1 MGLINQISVL
11 FLLIITGFVIRKKNI
26 VSESFQKEL
35 STLVLHVTLPAFII
49 SSMNFTFS
57 EDVLKDIGMI
67 LVISFATYIIALLLS
82 YPITKLLGVSGKK
95 RDIYQYLCIFA
106 NVGFMG
112 YPVLELIA
120 GKQAVFYG
128 AIYNLPF
135 NLFVWTIG
143 ISIMMRHKNEEEKV
157 EIEVEEEI
165 STEEIASNENAEEE
179 GIEEEVEVVDEVETL
194 KLKVAELEDQYL
206 RVNAEFENM
215 RKRLEKEKMSAVAYS
230 NELFA
235 RDMLS
240 IIDALDSASALKE
253 SEDIKSEELFEK
265 VKEGIDLTV
274 DQFKKSFEKHGIEL
288 VDISGEFDPNF
299 HEAVM
304 QVESEEKNSGEI
316 LQVFQKGYKIKDR
329 LLRPA
334 MVSIVK

>member
-1 MGLINQISVL
+1 MS
-11 FLLIITGFVIRKKNI
+11 
-26 VSESFQKEL
+26 
-35 STLVLHVTLPAFII
+35 
-49 SSMNFTFS
+49 
-57 EDVLKDIGMI
+57 
-67 LVISFATYIIALLLS
+67 
-82 YPITKLLGVSGKK
+82 
-95 RDIYQYLCIFA
+95 
-106 NVGFMG
+106 
-112 YPVLELIA
+112 
-120 GKQAVFYG
+120 
-128 AIYNLPF
+128 
-135 NLFVWTIG
+135 
-143 ISIMMRHKNEEEKV
+143 KNEEEKV
-157 EIEVEEEI
+157 EIEVEEKI

>member
-1 MGLINQISVL
+1 MS
-11 FLLIITGFVIRKKNI
+11 
-26 VSESFQKEL
+26 
-35 STLVLHVTLPAFII
+35 
-49 SSMNFTFS
+49 
-57 EDVLKDIGMI
+57 
-67 LVISFATYIIALLLS
+67 
-82 YPITKLLGVSGKK
+82 
-95 RDIYQYLCIFA
+95 
-106 NVGFMG
+106 
-112 YPVLELIA
+112 
-120 GKQAVFYG
+120 
-128 AIYNLPF
+128 
-135 NLFVWTIG
+135 
-143 ISIMMRHKNEEEKV
+143 KNEEEKV